1 MKHHSAPFW
10 GIFVSALSVSRKGSI
25 ESKMPAMDPSAEPWR
40 KRLHLPNYPIG
51 EAARY
56 THVHA
61 NTVAAWHR
69 IEQKVLTAK
78 EKRARLSYLQL
89 IELAVVAAFRKAK
102 FPLPD
107 ISAARE
113 YLQKNFNSA
122 YPFAEF
128 KFKHY
133 GRSLFAEDHNRDA
146 KHRLFKANAGGQL
159 AWDELIDPVLKE
171 FDYEHQGIAVRWHL
185 AGVGTPII
193 IDPRI
198 SFGAPSVRGT
208 PTWIIKGR
216 YDAGETDSAIAEDF
230 HLGIPDVRAALK
242 FEGVIPGSQQPKWF
256 Q

>member
-1 MKHHSAPFW
+1 
-10 GIFVSALSVSRKGSI
+10 
-25 ESKMPAMDPSAEPWR
+25 MPAVNQSPGLWR
-40 KRLHLPNYPIG
+40 KRLSLPNYLVG

-61 NTVAAWHR
+61 NTVVAWHK
-69 IEQKVLTAK
+69 IEQKILSPR

-102 FPLPD
+102 FPLSE
-107 ISAARE
+107 IRAARE
-113 YLQKNFNSA
+113 YVQKEFKST

-128 KFKHY
+128 KFKRY
-133 GRSLFAEDHNRDA
+133 GRSLFTEDSNKKA
-146 KHRLFKANAGGQL
+146 LFRLFKANAGGQL
-159 AWDELIDPVLKE
+159 AWDELIGPVLEE
-171 FDYEHQGIAVRWHL
+171 FHYEHEGIAVRWHL
-185 AGVGTPII
+185 AGVGVPIV

-216 YDAGETDSAIAEDF
+216 YDAGERDSVIADDF
-230 HLGIPDVRAALK
+230 SLRVSDVRAALK
-242 FEGVIPGSQQPKWF
+242 FEGVISGSQQPKWI